1 MQQKT
6 LNADQVAEFYHD
18 LFVSDQVRDFRT
30 LALPLVQASGGAV
43 VDIGGGV
50 GHFARAL
57 TQHLHVPARVVDMD
71 PVSVQTCR
79 AAGVEAEVGDAL
91 NLPTRGD
98 EAVVCLNLI
107 LHHLVAGSASGTRD
121 LQRRAV
127 RPWRCRIFVN
137 EYIYESY
144 LGNVSGWLI
153 YQVTSSRWLSA
164 MAKAGSKLIPALRAN
179 TFGVGVRF
187 RAHQEWVELFRS
199 EGFEV
204 EKVAIG
210 EDEKVSPVWRM
221 LLIKSIR
228 RDSFLLRP
236 RGPAAA

>member
-1 MQQKT
+1 MQQTK
-6 LNADQVAEFYHD
+6 LNAEQVAEFYHD
-18 LFVSDQVRDFRT
+18 LFVSDQVRDFRS
-30 LALPLVQASGGAV
+30 LGVPAVQASGGTV

-57 TQHLHVPARVVDMD
+57 KDHLNLRTRVIDMD
-71 PVSVQTCR
+71 PVSVRACR
-79 AAGVEAEVGDAL
+79 DAGLDAEVGDAL
-91 NLPTRGD
+91 NLPARGD

-107 LHHLVAGSASGTRD
+107 LHHLVAPSADATSD
-121 LQRRAV
+121 LQRRAI

-144 LGNVSGWLI
+144 VGNLSGWLI
-153 YQVTSSRWLSA
+153 YQVTSSRLLSA
-164 MAKAGSKLIPALRAN
+164 IAKLGSKFVPSLRAN

-187 RAHQEWVELFRS
+187 RAHREWVELFRS

-204 EKVAIG
+204 ERVTLG
-210 EDEKVSPVWRM
+210 EEEPVSPIWRL
-221 LLIKSIR
+221 LLIKAIR

-236 RGPAAA
+236 AV